1 MAACLLCKKE
11 MDLNNPHD
19 YAKPTEKDCIDV
31 NNANRLRN
39 LYILDIL
46 YSEKSDFVV
55 HKECRLSISTQNSSN
70 LNSIIQKTDI
80 SAPIKTHAKAST
92 SDIDDLILK

>member
-39 LYILDIL
+39 LYI
-46 YSEKSDFVV
+46 
-55 HKECRLSISTQNSSN
+55 
-70 LNSIIQKTDI
+70 
-80 SAPIKTHAKAST
+80 
-92 SDIDDLILK
+92 